1 VTKERLWLV
10 AIAVFVA
17 ALLVLTGT
25 IGRIAALVILVVL
38 VDRIAREQAR
48 RREAERH
55 LHDLN
60 TELETRV
67 KERTAALEESETRL
81 RTTLDGMI
89 EGCQIIGFDTRYIY
103 VNPAAAAHGRRP
115 MDELLGRTMA
125 ECYPG
130 IEHTA
135 MFQALQRCLTDRLP
149 HQMEN
154 EFAYPD
160 GTRAWFELRIQPVRE
175 GAFVLSFD
183 ITERKQAEAELRRS
197 ESRYRG
203 LLAGLPEM
211 VFVQDRD
218 GVFLDCHV
226 PDPSLLLVPVERFLG
241 RPMTEVLPA
250 AVAESA
256 RIAIDRAFAS
266 MGPATF
272 EYDMALPS
280 GNRWFEAIVVPTDQD
295 RVTTV
300 IRDVTDRRVLEAQ
313 LRQAQKMEAVG
324 RLSGGIAHDFNNL
337 LTVISTNAELIAGE
351 MPSDLGF
358 ADDLAELRAATR
370 RGAEM
375 VAQLLRF
382 SRRDLLN
389 RQPVNPAAVVRDF
402 VAMLRRLLPETVRLE
417 LEEDAKPGTV
427 LADSGALEQIV
438 ANLCTNARDA
448 MPDGGTLRLEC
459 RNTWLDAGYHATHP
473 WVNPGPYICV
483 SVADTGTGM
492 DEVTKQRIFE
502 PFFTTKPAGSGTGL
516 GMAMVYSLMRQHDG
530 MAQVYSELGRGTIV
544 KLYFPAIVDS
554 VQHVD
559 RNQHTDPREI
569 RGGNELILLVEDEP
583 AIRRASRRALQ
594 GKGYSTIEA
603 ADGEEALEIF
613 RQHSD
618 SISLIISDLVM
629 PKLGGRQLA
638 AALREAGSTVPIL
651 FTSGYSPGSGLEEQ
665 ALPPGVAFLMKPWSL
680 SDLFGRVR
688 EMLDPR
694 DVQIRENGV

>member
-1 VTKERLWLV
+1 
-10 AIAVFVA
+10 
-17 ALLVLTGT
+17 
-25 IGRIAALVILVVL
+25 
-38 VDRIAREQAR
+38 
-48 RREAERH
+48 
-55 LHDLN
+55 
-60 TELETRV
+60 
-67 KERTAALEESETRL
+67 
-81 RTTLDGMI
+81 
-89 EGCQIIGFDTRYIY
+89 
-103 VNPAAAAHGRRP
+103 
-115 MDELLGRTMA
+115 
-125 ECYPG
+125 
-130 IEHTA
+130 
-135 MFQALQRCLTDRLP
+135 
-149 HQMEN
+149 
-154 EFAYPD
+154 
-160 GTRAWFELRIQPVRE
+160 
-175 GAFVLSFD
+175 
-183 ITERKQAEAELRRS
+183 
-197 ESRYRG
+197 
-203 LLAGLPEM
+203 
-211 VFVQDRD
+211 
-218 GVFLDCHV
+218 
-226 PDPSLLLVPVERFLG
+226 VPVERFLG

-544 KLYFPAIVDS
+544 KLYFPAIIDS
-554 VQHVD
+554 VQRVD
-559 RNQHTDPREI
+559 RDLHTDPREI

-594 GKGYSTIEA
+594 GKGYSTVEA

-688 EMLDPR
+688 EMLDPE
-694 DVQIRENGV
+694 DVQVR